1 MRNWIESELEL
12 LLTIISMRSR
22 ILFIPT
28 LGVVIGIVL
37 TIYLDYS
44 LTNYISNNQDSVYQL
59 PVNKLFEK
67 LHRRVDY
74 FFYLGSLILFIKM
87 YLKERKNFY

>member
-59 PVNKLFEK
+59 LNLPPTWQKYHLVSFFSDFLKHDRVKLTT
-67 LHRRVDY
+67 D
-74 FFYLGSLILFIKM
+74 FIK
-87 YLKERKNFY
+87 